1 LGDRYV
7 AITGANRGIGLEL
20 ARRFA
25 ERGDR
30 VIGLCRRTSD
40 ALAAV
45 AAEVVEGC
53 DLTDPGA
60 IRAATREV
68 AADPVD
74 ILINDA
80 GILSHQ
86 GFDELGSREAQDA
99 MLEQFQVNAM
109 GPLLV
114 TYALSDRLARGA
126 KVALITSRMGS
137 IGDNDSGG
145 NYGYRMS
152 KAALNAAGK
161 SLALDLDARGVN
173 VGILHP
179 GFVRTEMTERRGHV
193 EPHEAAAMLVERIE
207 ELGPATA
214 GRFLHANGEEL
225 PW

>member
-1 LGDRYV
+1 MSDRYI
-7 AITGANRGIGLEL
+7 AITGANRGIGLEM
-20 ARRFA
+20 ARLFA

-53 DLTDPGA
+53 DLADPGA

-68 AADPVD
+68 AAGRID
-74 ILINDA
+74 ILVNDA
-80 GILSHQ
+80 GILSNQ
-86 GFDELGSREAQDA
+86 GFDELGSPEAHDA
-99 MLEQFQVNAM
+99 MLEQFRVNAM

-114 TYALSDRLARGA
+114 THALSDRLARGA

-161 SLALDLDARGVN
+161 SLALDLDARGVT

-179 GFVRTEMTERRGHV
+179 GFVRTEMTAGRGHV

-214 GRFLHANGEEL
+214 GRFLHANGDEL